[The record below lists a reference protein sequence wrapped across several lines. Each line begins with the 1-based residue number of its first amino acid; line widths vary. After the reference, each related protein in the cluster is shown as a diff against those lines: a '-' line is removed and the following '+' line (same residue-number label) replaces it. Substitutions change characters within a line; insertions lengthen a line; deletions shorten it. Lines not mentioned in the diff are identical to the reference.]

1 MPVKNHFFDGA
12 GDAIVAT
19 YVVALQGS
27 VIQRSNYMS
36 ELRVRFAPSPT
47 GYLHVGGARTA
58 LFNWLLA
65 RKQGGT
71 FILRIEDTDVERS
84 TKESVDAI
92 LEGMKWL
99 GLEWNEGPFYQSDSF
114 PLYKEY
120 VQKLVEAGKAYKCYC
135 TAEELDAKRNLAM
148 QEGRKP
154 KYDGTCRERAD
165 QPDGQPHVIRFGA
178 PQSGVTAFDDLIKG
192 TITFPNEELDD
203 LIIQRTDGTPTYNF
217 CVVIDDATMRITTVI
232 RGDDHVN
239 NTPRQ
244 IQLYEALGFPV
255 PQFAHVPMILG
266 ADKARLS
273 KRHGATSVIAYRD
286 MGYLPEALINYLVR
300 LGWSHGDDEIFS
312 RDEMVQKFDIGNVG
326 RSASVFNTEK
336 LNWLNAHYIK
346 NGDPERLAG
355 LLLPH
360 LSALEVTTLN
370 GPDLMAV
377 VKTLQERA
385 QTLVEMAERAVF
397 YYNRPASYDD
407 AALAKFDKEQLAAV
421 FIAVSEKLST
431 AAPTDSTG
439 IDSLFKEICAEH
451 NWKMGQVGQPT
462 RIALSGGTQAPG
474 IGEIVV
480 TLGVEETIARLRTAQ
495 EHVAGI

>member
-1 MPVKNHFFDGA
+1 
-12 GDAIVAT
+12 
-19 YVVALQGS
+19 
-27 VIQRSNYMS
+27 MS

-84 TKESVDAI
+84 TKESVEAI
-92 LEGMKWL
+92 LQGMEWL
-99 GLEWNEGPFYQSDSF
+99 GLDWDEGPFYQSDNF
-114 PLYKEY
+114 PLYKEH
-120 VQKLVEAGKAYKCYC
+120 VQRLLDEGTAYRCYC
-135 TAEELDAKRNLAM
+135 TQEELESKRELAM
-148 QEGRKP
+148 KEGRKP
-154 KYDGTCRERAD
+154 KYDGTCRNRSDA
-165 QPDGQPHVIRFGA
+165 PDAPHVVRFRA
-178 PQSGVTAFDDLIKG
+178 PQDGEVAFNDLIKG
-192 TITFPNEELDD
+192 RIAFPAEELDD

-217 CVVIDDATMRITTVI
+217 CVVIDDAVMRITTVI

-244 IQLYEALGFPV
+244 IQLYEALGYPV

-266 ADKARLS
+266 SDKTRLS

-312 RDEMVQKFDIGNVG
+312 RDDMVQKFDISGVG
-326 RSASVFNTEK
+326 RSASVFNPDK

-346 NGDPERLAG
+346 TGDPERLAD

-360 LSALEVTTLN
+360 LSSRGVSTLN
-370 GPDLMAV
+370 GPDLMPV

-385 QTLVEMAERAVF
+385 QTLEEMAERALF
-397 YYNRPASYDD
+397 YYNAPQTYDE
-407 AALAKFDKEQLAAV
+407 AAVAKFDKAHLAAV
-421 FIAVSEKLST
+421 YAAVAEKLSASPAAT
-431 AAPTDSTG
+431 AAEFDQ
-439 IDSLFKEICAEH
+439 LFKDICTD
-451 NWKMGQVGQPT
+451 NGWKMPQVGQPT

-474 IGEIVV
+474 IGEIIEV
-480 TLGVEETIARLRTAQ
+480 LGRDEAVGRIKAALEKL
-495 EHVAGI
+495 G

>member
-1 MPVKNHFFDGA
+1 
-12 GDAIVAT
+12 
-19 YVVALQGS
+19 
-27 VIQRSNYMS
+27 MS

-65 RKQGGT
+65 RNLGGT

-84 TKESVDAI
+84 TSESVEAI

-99 GLEWNEGPFYQSDSF
+99 GLEWDEGPFYQSASF

-120 VQKLVEAGKAYKCYC
+120 VQKLLDAGKAYKCYC
-135 TAEELDAKRNLAM
+135 TSEELEARRNLAM

-154 KYDGTCRERAD
+154 KYDGTCRERAC
-165 QPDGQPHVIRFGA
+165 QPADRPYVVRFRA
-178 PQSGVTAFDDLIKG
+178 PQGGVTSFDDLIKG
-192 TITFPNEELDD
+192 VITFPNEELDD

-244 IQLYEALGFPV
+244 IQLYQALGFPV

-266 ADKARLS
+266 SDKARLS

-286 MGYLPEALINYLVR
+286 MGFLPEALINYLVR

-312 RDEMVQKFDIGNVG
+312 REEMVQKFDINHVG

-336 LNWLNAHYIK
+336 LLWLNAHYIK
-346 NGDPERLAG
+346 NGDTARLAG

-360 LSALEVTTLN
+360 LSKRQVTTLD
-370 GPDLMAV
+370 GPDLATV
-377 VKTLQERA
+377 VNTLKERA
-385 QTLVEMAERAVF
+385 QTLEEMADRAAF
-397 YYNRPASYDD
+397 YYNAPENYDE
-407 AALAKFDKEQLAAV
+407 AALAKFDKELLQAVFAAV
-421 FIAVSEKLST
+421 ITKLSST
-431 AAPTDSTG
+431 PATGAAE
-439 IDSLFKEICAEH
+439 IDLLFKDVCSE
-451 NWKMGQVGQPT
+451 NGWKMGQVGQPV

-474 IGEIVV
+474 IGEIVA
-480 TLGVEETIARLRTAQ
+480 TLGTEETIRRIQKAREYTGAR
-495 EHVAGI
+495 

>member
-1 MPVKNHFFDGA
+1 
-12 GDAIVAT
+12 
-19 YVVALQGS
+19 
-27 VIQRSNYMS
+27 MS

-65 RKQGGT
+65 RNQGGT

-99 GLEWNEGPFYQSDSF
+99 GLEWDEGPFYQSDSF

-120 VQKLVEAGKAYKCYC
+120 VQKLVDAGKAYKCYC
-135 TAEELDAKRNLAM
+135 TAEDLDAKRTLAM

-154 KYDGTCRERAD
+154 KYDGTCRERTVQTEGA
-165 QPDGQPHVIRFGA
+165 PYVIRFRA
-178 PQSGVTAFDDLIKG
+178 PQEGVTAFDDLIKG

-244 IQLYEALGFPV
+244 IQLYEALGFAV
-255 PQFAHVPMILG
+255 PTFAHVPMILG

-300 LGWSHGDDEIFS
+300 LGWSNGDDEIFS
-312 RDEMVQKFDIGNVG
+312 REEMIRKFDIGNVG

-346 NGDPERLAG
+346 NGDPERLAD

-360 LSALEVTTLN
+360 LSAREVTTLG

-385 QTLVEMAERAVF
+385 QTLEEMAERAVF
-397 YYNRPASYDD
+397 YYTAPATYDD
-407 AALAKFDKEQLAAV
+407 AALAKFDKDQLLAVFAAV
-421 FIAVSEKLST
+421 ITALSS
-431 AAPTDSTG
+431 STVADCTE
-439 IDSLFKEICAEH
+439 IDALFKNICTE
-451 NWKMGQVGQPT
+451 NSWKMGQVGQPV

-474 IGEIVV
+474 IGEIVM
-480 TLGVEETIARLRTAQ
+480 TLGVEETIRRVRKAM
-495 EHVAGI
+495 EFVAGRQ

>member
-1 MPVKNHFFDGA
+1 MS
-12 GDAIVAT
+12 AI
-19 YVVALQGS
+19 
-27 VIQRSNYMS
+27 
-36 ELRVRFAPSPT
+36 RVRFAPSPT

-65 RKQGGT
+65 RRLGGT

-99 GLEWNEGPFYQSDSF
+99 ELDWDEGPFYQSDSF
-114 PLYKEY
+114 ALYKEY
-120 VQKLVEAGKAYKCYC
+120 VQKMLDEGTAYRCYC
-135 TAEELDAKRNLAM
+135 SAAELERKRDLAM

-154 KYDGTCRERAD
+154 KYDGTCRERGD
-165 QPDGQPHVIRFGA
+165 QPDAPFVVRFRA
-178 PQSGVTAFDDLIKG
+178 PQGGEVAFDDLIKG
-192 TITFPNEELDD
+192 RIAFPAEELDD

-217 CVVIDDATMRITTVI
+217 CVVIDDAVMRITHVI

-244 IQLYEALGFPV
+244 IQLYQALGFPV
-255 PQFAHVPMILG
+255 PLFAHVPMILG
-266 ADKARLS
+266 SDKARLS

-312 RDEMVQKFDIGNVG
+312 RSQMIEMFAIENVG
-326 RSASVFNTEK
+326 RSASVFNPDK

-346 NGDPERLAG
+346 TGDPERLAD

-360 LSALEVTTLN
+360 ISGRGVSTLN
-370 GPDLMAV
+370 GPDLLAV
-377 VKTLQERA
+377 VRSLQERA
-385 QTLVEMAERAVF
+385 QTLEEMAERALF
-397 YYNRPASYDD
+397 YYQAPQSYDE
-407 AALAKFDKEQLAAV
+407 AALAKFDKAHLSAVYGAVAERLSASGAA
-421 FIAVSEKLST
+421 S
-431 AAPTDSTG
+431 AAEFDQIFKDICTDNG
-439 IDSLFKEICAEH
+439 
-451 NWKMGQVGQPT
+451 WKMPQVGQPT

-474 IGEIVV
+474 IGEIIQA
-480 TLGVEETIARLRTAQ
+480 LGVEESVRRINSARETLA
-495 EHVAGI
+495 A

>member
-1 MPVKNHFFDGA
+1 
-12 GDAIVAT
+12 
-19 YVVALQGS
+19 
-27 VIQRSNYMS
+27 MS
-36 ELRVRFAPSPT
+36 ELRLRFAPSPT

-84 TKESVDAI
+84 TKESLEAI

-99 GLEWNEGPFYQSDSF
+99 GLDWDEGPFYQSDSF
-114 PLYKEY
+114 PLYKEH
-120 VQKLVEAGKAYKCYC
+120 VQKLLDSGKAYKCYC
-135 TAEELDAKRNLAM
+135 TTEELEAKRNLAM

-154 KYDGTCRERAD
+154 KYDGTCRELAE
-165 QPDGQPHVIRFGA
+165 QPDGQPYVVRFRA
-178 PQSGVTAFDDLIKG
+178 PQGGVTAFDDLIKG
-192 TITFPNEELDD
+192 TITFPNDELDD

-266 ADKARLS
+266 SDKARLS

-286 MGYLPEALINYLVR
+286 MGFLPEALINYLVR

-312 RDEMVQKFDIGNVG
+312 REEMIQKFDINNVG

-336 LNWLNAHYIK
+336 LLWLNAHYIK
-346 NGDPERLAG
+346 NGDPERLAD

-360 LSALEVTTLN
+360 LSAQEVTTLG
-370 GPDLMAV
+370 GPDLVAV

-397 YYNRPASYDD
+397 YYNAPASYDE
-407 AALAKFDKEQLAAV
+407 AALAKFDKEQLLAVFAAV
-421 FIAVSEKLST
+421 TAKLS
-431 AAPTDSTG
+431 AAPADDVSG
-439 IDSLFKEICAEH
+439 IDSLFKEVCSE
-451 NWKMGQVGQPT
+451 NGWKMGQVGQPV

-480 TLGVEETIARLRTAQ
+480 TLGVEETVCRIQKAR
-495 EHVAGI
+495 EFVAGK

>member
-1 MPVKNHFFDGA
+1 
-12 GDAIVAT
+12 
-19 YVVALQGS
+19 
-27 VIQRSNYMS
+27 MS

-65 RKQGGT
+65 RKSGGT

-84 TKESVDAI
+84 TKESVEAI
-92 LEGMKWL
+92 LQGMSWL
-99 GLEWNEGPFYQSDSF
+99 GLDWDEGPYFQSANF
-114 PLYKEY
+114 PLYRET
-120 VQKLVEAGKAYKCYC
+120 VAGMLEKGTAYKCYC
-135 TAEELDAKRNLAM
+135 SAEELERKREQAM

-154 KYDGTCRERAD
+154 KYDGTCRDRCD
-165 QPDGQPHVIRFGA
+165 TPPGPYVVRFRSPQDGEV
-178 PQSGVTAFDDLIKG
+178 AFDDLIKG
-192 TITFPNEELDD
+192 RIAFPAGELDD
-203 LIIQRTDGTPTYNF
+203 LVIQRSDGTPTYNF
-217 CVVIDDATMRITTVI
+217 CVVIDDASMRITHVI

-266 ADKARLS
+266 SDKARLS
-273 KRHGATSVIAYRD
+273 KRHGATSVMAYRD

-312 RDEMVQKFDIGNVG
+312 SGEMIEKFDINGVG
-326 RSASVFNTEK
+326 RSASVFNPDK

-346 NGDPERLAG
+346 TGDPERLAD

-360 LSALEVTTLN
+360 LSSRGIGTLT

-377 VKTLQERA
+377 VMTLKERA
-385 QTLVEMAERAVF
+385 QTLEEMADRALF
-397 YYNRPASYDD
+397 YYEAPRSYDE
-407 AALAKFDKEQLAAV
+407 AALAKFDKGHLAAV
-421 FIAVSEKLST
+421 YDAVAGRLPGSAAST
-431 AAPTDSTG
+431 AAEFDQ
-439 IDSLFKEICAEH
+439 IFKEICTD
-451 NWKMGQVGQPT
+451 NGWKMPQVGQPV

-474 IGEIVV
+474 IGEIIQV
-480 TLGVEETIARLRTAQ
+480 LGTEEAVWRITRAKEA
-495 EHVAGI
+495 VCG

>member
-1 MPVKNHFFDGA
+1 
-12 GDAIVAT
+12 
-19 YVVALQGS
+19 
-27 VIQRSNYMS
+27 MS

-65 RKQGGT
+65 RNQGAT

-99 GLEWNEGPFYQSDSF
+99 GLEWDEGPFYQSDYF

-120 VQKLVEAGKAYKCYC
+120 VQKLVAAGKAYKCYC
-135 TAEELDAKRNLAM
+135 RAEELDAKRNLAM
-148 QEGRKP
+148 AEGRKP
-154 KYDGTCRERAD
+154 KYDGTCRDRAV
-165 QPDGQPHVIRFGA
+165 QPDDQPHVIRFRA
-178 PQSGVTAFDDLIKG
+178 PHGGVTSFDDLIKG

-217 CVVIDDATMRITTVI
+217 CVVIDDATMHITTVI

-273 KRHGATSVIAYRD
+273 KRHGATSVISYRD
-286 MGYLPEALINYLVR
+286 MGYLPEALLNYLVR

-312 RDEMVQKFDIGNVG
+312 REEMIQKFDISNVG

-346 NGDPERLAG
+346 NSDPERLAT

-360 LSALEVTTLN
+360 LSLREVTTDN
-370 GPDLMAV
+370 GPNLTAV

-385 QTLVEMAERAVF
+385 QTLEEMAERALF
-397 YYNRPASYDD
+397 YYNAPVVYDD
-407 AALAKFDKEQLAAV
+407 AALAKFDKELLLAV
-421 FIAVSEKLST
+421 FTAVIEKLSSSS
-431 AAPTDSTG
+431 AVDDAG
-439 IDSLFKEICAEH
+439 IDALFKEVCTE
-451 NWKMGQVGQPT
+451 NSWKMGQVGQPA

-480 TLGVEETIARLRTAQ
+480 TLGVKETIRRIQAAR
-495 EHVAGI
+495 EFVAGK

>member
-1 MPVKNHFFDGA
+1 
-12 GDAIVAT
+12 
-19 YVVALQGS
+19 
-27 VIQRSNYMS
+27 MS
-36 ELRVRFAPSPT
+36 PIRVRFAPSPT

-65 RKQGGT
+65 RKLGGT

-92 LEGMKWL
+92 LQGMEWL
-99 GLEWNEGPFYQSDSF
+99 GLDWDEGPFYQSDSF
-114 PLYKEY
+114 DLYKEH
-120 VQKLVEAGKAYKCYC
+120 VQKMLDGGKAYKCYC
-135 TAEELDAKRNLAM
+135 TAEELGAKRDLAM
-148 QEGRKP
+148 KEGRKP

-165 QPDGQPHVIRFGA
+165 QPEAPYVVRFRA
-178 PQSGVTAFDDLIKG
+178 PQGGEVAFDDLIKG
-192 TITFPNEELDD
+192 RIAFPAEELDD

-217 CVVIDDATMRITTVI
+217 CVVIDDALMKITTVI

-244 IQLYEALGFPV
+244 IQLYQALGFPV

-266 ADKARLS
+266 SDKARLS

-286 MGYLPEALINYLVR
+286 MGYLPEALMNYLVR

-312 RDEMVQKFDIGNVG
+312 REEMIEKFDIADVG
-326 RSASVFNTEK
+326 RSAGVFNTEK

-346 NGDPERLAG
+346 AGDPERLAD

-360 LSALEVTTLN
+360 LSSRGVSTLH
-370 GPDLMAV
+370 GPDLVAV

-385 QTLVEMAERAVF
+385 QTLEEMAERAVF
-397 YYNRPASYDD
+397 YYIAPQSYDQ
-407 AALAKFDKEQLAAV
+407 AALAKFDKGHLAAV
-421 FIAVSEKLST
+421 FTVVADRL
-431 AAPTDSTG
+431 AASAGASAAELDA
-439 IDSLFKEICAEH
+439 LFKAICTESS
-451 NWKMGQVGQPT
+451 WKMPQVGQPT

-474 IGEIVV
+474 IGEIVEV
-480 TLGVEETIARLRTAQ
+480 LGVEEAARRIARAREVVTA
-495 EHVAGI
+495 

>member
-1 MPVKNHFFDGA
+1 
-12 GDAIVAT
+12 
-19 YVVALQGS
+19 
-27 VIQRSNYMS
+27 MS

-65 RKQGGT
+65 KNHGGT
-71 FILRIEDTDVERS
+71 FILRVEDTDVERS

-99 GLEWNEGPFYQSDSF
+99 GLEWDEGPFYQSESF

-120 VQKLVEAGKAYKCYC
+120 VQKLLDAGKAYKCYC
-135 TAEELDAKRNLAM
+135 TAEELDVKRALAM

-154 KYDGTCRERAD
+154 KYDGTCRELCD
-165 QPDGQPHVIRFGA
+165 QPEEGPYVVRFRA
-178 PQSGVTAFDDLIKG
+178 PQGGVTAFDDLIKG

-217 CVVIDDATMRITTVI
+217 CVVIDDVSMRITTVI

-266 ADKARLS
+266 SDKARLS

-286 MGYLPEALINYLVR
+286 MGFLPEALTNYLVR
-300 LGWSHGDDEIFS
+300 LGWSNGDDEIFS
-312 RDEMVQKFDIGNVG
+312 RDEMIQKFDIHNVG
-326 RSASVFNTEK
+326 RSASVFDTEK
-336 LNWLNAHYIK
+336 LLWLNAHYIK
-346 NGDPERLAG
+346 NGDPARLAN

-360 LSALEVTTLN
+360 LSSRGVTTLD
-370 GPDLMAV
+370 GPDLKAV

-385 QTLVEMAERAVF
+385 QTLEEMAERAVF
-397 YYNRPASYDD
+397 YYNAPLCYDD
-407 AALAKFDKEQLAAV
+407 AALAKFNKEQLEVVFKAV
-421 FIAVSEKLST
+421 TEKLSS
-431 AAPTDSTG
+431 ASADDAIG
-439 IDSLFKEICAEH
+439 VDGLFKEICTE
-451 NWKMGQVGQPT
+451 NGWKMGQVGQPV

-480 TLGVEETIARLRTAQ
+480 TLGMAETIRRINKAR
-495 EHVAGI
+495 EHVAIK

>member
-1 MPVKNHFFDGA
+1 
-12 GDAIVAT
+12 
-19 YVVALQGS
+19 
-27 VIQRSNYMS
+27 MS

-65 RKQGGT
+65 RNSGGT

-84 TKESVDAI
+84 TKESLDAI

-99 GLEWNEGPFYQSDSF
+99 GLDWDEGPYYQSDSF
-114 PLYKEY
+114 PLYREY
-120 VQKLVEAGKAYKCYC
+120 VQKMLDAGKAYKCYC
-135 TAEELDAKRNLAM
+135 RSEDLEARRNLAM

-154 KYDGTCRERAD
+154 KYDGSCRERAD
-165 QPDGQPHVIRFGA
+165 QTEGQPFVVRFRA
-178 PQSGVTAFDDLIKG
+178 PQGGEVAFNDLIKG
-192 TITFPNEELDD
+192 RIVFPAVELDD

-217 CVVIDDATMRITTVI
+217 CVVIDDATTKITTVI

-244 IQLYEALGFPV
+244 IQLYEALGFQV

-266 ADKARLS
+266 SDKARLS

-286 MGYLPEALINYLVR
+286 MGFLPEALVNYLVR

-312 RDEMVQKFDIGNVG
+312 RDEMIQKFDINNVG

-336 LNWLNAHYIK
+336 LLWLNAHYIK
-346 NGDPERLAG
+346 NSDPERLAD

-360 LSALEVTTLN
+360 LTARDVTTLS
-370 GPDLMAV
+370 GPDLTAV
-377 VKTLQERA
+377 VRTLQERS
-385 QTLVEMAERAVF
+385 QTLLEMAERAVF
-397 YYNRPASYDD
+397 YFNPPISYDD
-407 AALAKFDKEQLAAV
+407 AALAKFEKEQLLAV
-421 FIAVSEKLST
+421 FEAVVKKLSD
-431 AAPTDSTG
+431 AQVNDVSVVDA
-439 IDSLFKEICAEH
+439 LFKEICSE
-451 NWKMGQVGQPT
+451 NEWKMGQVGQPV

-480 TLGVEETIARLRTAQ
+480 TLGVEETIRRINKARVYIA
-495 EHVAGI
+495 EK

>member
-1 MPVKNHFFDGA
+1 
-12 GDAIVAT
+12 
-19 YVVALQGS
+19 
-27 VIQRSNYMS
+27 MS

-58 LFNWLLA
+58 LFNWLQA

-84 TKESVDAI
+84 TKESLEAI

-99 GLEWNEGPFYQSDSF
+99 GMEWDEGPFYQSDSF

-120 VQKLVEAGKAYKCYC
+120 VQKLLEAGKAYKCYC
-135 TAEELDAKRNLAM
+135 TAEELDIKRNQAM

-154 KYDGTCRERAD
+154 KYDGTCRERGD
-165 QPDGQPHVIRFGA
+165 QPDGQPYVVRFRA
-178 PQSGVTAFDDLIKG
+178 PQGGVTAFDDLIKG

-286 MGYLPEALINYLVR
+286 MGYLPEALLNYLVR
-300 LGWSHGDDEIFS
+300 LGWSNGDDEIFS
-312 RDEMVQKFDIGNVG
+312 RDEMVQKFDISNVG

-346 NGDPERLAG
+346 NCDPERLAD

-360 LSALEVTTLN
+360 LSKREVTTLN
-370 GPDLMAV
+370 GPDLMIV
-377 VKTLQERA
+377 VRTLQERA
-385 QTLVEMAERAVF
+385 QTLEEMAERAVF
-397 YYNRPASYDD
+397 FYKAPVSYDE
-407 AALAKFDKEQLAAV
+407 AALAKFDKELLSAV
-421 FIAVSEKLST
+421 FGAVTEKLSKVSE
-431 AAPTDSTG
+431 ADVSV
-439 IDSLFKEICAEH
+439 IDALFKEVCSEKG
-451 NWKMGQVGQPT
+451 WKMGQVGQPV

-480 TLGVEETIARLRTAQ
+480 TLGVEETLRRIKRAR
-495 EHVAGI
+495 EWVAGK

>member
-1 MPVKNHFFDGA
+1 
-12 GDAIVAT
+12 
-19 YVVALQGS
+19 
-27 VIQRSNYMS
+27 MS

-65 RKQGGT
+65 KNRGGT
-71 FILRIEDTDVERS
+71 FILRIEYTDVERS
-84 TKESVDAI
+84 TKESVEAI

-99 GLEWNEGPFYQSDSF
+99 GMDWDEGPFYQSDSF

-120 VQKLVEAGKAYKCYC
+120 VQKLLDAGKAYKCYC
-135 TAEELDAKRNLAM
+135 TTDELDAKRALAM
-148 QEGRKP
+148 EEGRKP
-154 KYDGTCRERAD
+154 KYDGTCRERSGQCD
-165 QPDGQPHVIRFGA
+165 EQPYVVRFRA
-178 PQSGVTAFDDLIKG
+178 PQGGVTAFDDLIKG

-217 CVVIDDATMRITTVI
+217 CVVIDDASMRITIVI

-286 MGYLPEALINYLVR
+286 MGFLPEALNNYLVR
-300 LGWSHGDDEIFS
+300 LGWSNGDDEIFS
-312 RDEMVQKFDIGNVG
+312 REEMISKFDISNVG
-326 RSASVFNTEK
+326 RSPSVFNTEK
-336 LNWLNAHYIK
+336 LLWLNAHYIK
-346 NGDPERLAG
+346 NGDTQRLAG

-360 LSALEVTTLN
+360 LSSRGVTTLG

-385 QTLVEMAERAVF
+385 QTLEEMAERAVF
-397 YYNRPASYDD
+397 YYNAPVSYDE
-407 AALAKFDKEQLAAV
+407 AALAKFDKELLQAV
-421 FIAVSEKLST
+421 CTAVTEKLSSAPLGDI
-431 AAPTDSTG
+431 AA
-439 IDSLFKEICAEH
+439 IDALFKEVCAE
-451 NWKMGQVGQPT
+451 NGWKMGQVGQPT

-474 IGEIVV
+474 IGEIVL
-480 TLGVEETIARLRTAQ
+480 TLGVEETLRRIQ
-495 EHVAGI
+495 KMKEHLAAK

>member
-1 MPVKNHFFDGA
+1 
-12 GDAIVAT
+12 
-19 YVVALQGS
+19 
-27 VIQRSNYMS
+27 MS

-65 RKQGGT
+65 KNKGGT

-84 TKESVDAI
+84 TRESVDAI

-99 GLEWNEGPFYQSDSF
+99 GLEWDEGPFYQSDSF

-120 VQKLVEAGKAYKCYC
+120 VQKLLAAGKAYKCYC
-135 TAEELDAKRNLAM
+135 TSDELNEKRELAM

-154 KYDGTCRERAD
+154 KYDGTCRERTGCPDD
-165 QPDGQPHVIRFGA
+165 QPYVVRFRA
-178 PQSGVTAFDDLIKG
+178 PQGGVTAFDDLIKG
-192 TITFPNEELDD
+192 TITFPNGELDD

-217 CVVIDDATMRITTVI
+217 CVVIDDASMRITTVI

-286 MGYLPEALINYLVR
+286 MGYLPEALMNYLVR
-300 LGWSHGDDEIFS
+300 LGWSNGDDEIFS
-312 RDEMVQKFDIGNVG
+312 RDEMIQKFDIGNVG

-346 NGDPERLAG
+346 NGDPERLAD

-360 LSALEVTTLN
+360 LSSREVTTLN

-377 VKTLQERA
+377 VRTLQERA
-385 QTLVEMAERAVF
+385 QTLEEMADRAIF
-397 YYNRPASYDD
+397 YYNAPVSYDD

-421 FIAVSEKLST
+421 FAAVTQKLSSAHADD
-431 AAPTDSTG
+431 AAGTDG
-439 IDSLFKEICAEH
+439 LFKEVCTE
-451 NWKMGQVGQPT
+451 NGWKMGQVGQPV

-474 IGEIVV
+474 IGEIVMV
-480 TLGVEETIARLRTAQ
+480 LGVEETLRRIQRAR
-495 EHVAGI
+495 EHVQGA

>member
-1 MPVKNHFFDGA
+1 
-12 GDAIVAT
+12 
-19 YVVALQGS
+19 
-27 VIQRSNYMS
+27 MS

-58 LFNWLLA
+58 LFNWLQA
-65 RKQGGT
+65 RKEGGT

-92 LEGMKWL
+92 LEGMAWL

-120 VQKLVEAGKAYKCYC
+120 VQKLLDAGKAYRCYC
-135 TAEELDAKRNLAM
+135 SAEELDAKRNLAM

-154 KYDGTCRERAD
+154 KYDGTCRDRAD
-165 QPDGQPHVIRFGA
+165 HPEGQPCVIRFRA
-178 PQSGVTAFDDLIKG
+178 PHGGVTAFDDLIKG
-192 TITFPNEELDD
+192 KITFPNEELDD

-244 IQLYEALGFPV
+244 VQLYEALGFPV

-266 ADKARLS
+266 SDKARLS

-300 LGWSHGDDEIFS
+300 LGWSCGDDEIFS
-312 RDEMVQKFDIGNVG
+312 RDEMIQKFDISGVG

-346 NGDPERLAG
+346 NSDPQRLAD

-360 LSALEVTTLN
+360 LTKRDVITSG
-370 GPDLMAV
+370 GPDMALV
-377 VKTLQERA
+377 VKTLQQRA
-385 QTLVEMAERAVF
+385 QTLEEMADRALF
-397 YYNRPASYDD
+397 YYNAPTSYDE
-407 AALAKFDKEQLAAV
+407 AALAKYNPEQMLAVFDAAIAKFTAVSSADEAAV
-421 FIAVSEKLST
+421 EAL
-431 AAPTDSTG
+431 
-439 IDSLFKEICAEH
+439 LKEISIELGV
-451 NWKMGQVGQPT
+451 KMGLVGQPI
-462 RIALSGGTQAPG
+462 RIALSGSAQAPG
-474 IGEIVV
+474 LGEIIMA
-480 TLGVEETIARLRTAQ
+480 LGLEETIRRIQKARAF
-495 EHVAGI
+495 VAG

>member
-1 MPVKNHFFDGA
+1 
-12 GDAIVAT
+12 
-19 YVVALQGS
+19 
-27 VIQRSNYMS
+27 MS

-58 LFNWLLA
+58 LFNYLLA

-99 GLEWNEGPFYQSDSF
+99 GLEWDEGPFYQSDCF

-120 VQKLVEAGKAYKCYC
+120 VQKLVDAGKAYKCYC
-135 TAEELDAKRNLAM
+135 SAEELDAKRNLAM

-154 KYDGTCRERAD
+154 KYDGTCRELAA
-165 QPDGQPHVIRFGA
+165 QPDGRPYVIRFRA
-178 PQSGVTAFDDLIKG
+178 PQGGVTSFNDLIKG

-244 IQLYEALGFPV
+244 VQLYEALGFPV

-300 LGWSHGDDEIFS
+300 LGWSNGDDEIFTL
-312 RDEMVQKFDIGNVG
+312 DEMIQKFDIGNVG

-346 NGDPERLAG
+346 NGDPERLAD

-360 LSALEVTTLN
+360 LSAREVTTLG

-397 YYNRPASYDD
+397 YYNAPAGYDE
-407 AALAKFDKEQLAAV
+407 AALAKFDKEQLQAV
-421 FIAVSEKLST
+421 FTAVAEKLAS
-431 AAPTDSTG
+431 AAGYDVAA
-439 IDSLFKEICAEH
+439 IDALFKEVCSE
-451 NWKMGQVGQPT
+451 NGWKMGQVGQPV

-480 TLGVEETIARLRTAQ
+480 TLGVEETIRRIRMAR
-495 EHVAGI
+495 EFVAGK